1 MRSRSG
7 AAPCERVVQ
16 LKTKAGLVLL
26 LIGVGIFFASRW
38 WTKTRNLARSIY
50 PLLLART
57 KPRLRSSLPI
67 STPSISSRF
76 GHEPQFF
83 RRGHFMFSGYGDR
96 VIAFAGIPDGP
107 VATWILSSGGRE
119 LKRGSSAEPHA
130 TADPVHSDSRVI
142 GEFQGKAG
150 QPYTLQVSFTLA
162 ATALAV
168 ARPHLRVAAASIVYT
183 DLQSAGVLVFSIA
196 FICGLLGRFCS
207 GSDITQVVNTDVTQI
222 TNASDSLHSPAPLL
236 TSHSTLHVTFG
247 HRSTLTLS

>member
-7 AAPCERVVQ
+7 ATPSERIVQ

-26 LIGVGIFFASRW
+26 LIGFGIFFAWRW
-38 WTKTRNLARSIY
+38 WTETRNLAPVDIPIAFGTNQTTSAQFTPNFDALYLIEIQAVN
-50 PLLLART
+50 P
-57 KPRLRSSLPI
+57 SSSGADI
-67 STPSISSRF
+67 SCFLGTETESSRC
-76 GHEPQFF
+76 Q
-83 RRGHFMFSGYGDR
+83 D
-96 VIAFAGIPDGP
+96 IPDGP

-119 LKRGSSAEPHA
+119 LKRGTSAEPHA

-183 DLQSAGVLVFSIA
+183 DLLSAGVLVFSIA
-196 FICGLLGRFCS
+196 FICVLFGAILLGIGYYSSR
-207 GSDITQVVNTDVTQI
+207 
-222 TNASDSLHSPAPLL
+222 
-236 TSHSTLHVTFG
+236 
-247 HRSTLTLS
+247 